1 MKKELEF
8 YDYSQLSANGQ
19 YDLVFKEG
27 VFLGASEVGSRKFA
41 LYQLYNFYVEVEYD
55 ADANRIV
62 NLVCKS
68 SKKITVF

>member
-1 MKKELEF
+1 MKKKLGF
-8 YDYSQLSANGQ
+8 YDYKQLSVNDQ

-27 VFLGASEVGSRKFA
+27 VFLGASEIGSRKFA

-55 ADANRIV
+55 ADANKIV

-68 SKKITVF
+68 YK